1 MASISDTL
9 TRGSDRRV
17 RNILC
22 VKVTSST
29 SLYSTQG
36 ASQPIGSTPPP
47 GAGTQPIGSTPPT
60 AGTQPIGKVGAA
72 VGVSGTGVTLDI
84 SA

>member
-1 MASISDTL
+1 
-9 TRGSDRRV
+9 
-17 RNILC
+17 

-29 SLYSTQG
+29 SLYTTRG

-47 GAGTQPIGSTPPT
+47 EAGTQPIGSKPPT
-60 AGTQPIGKVGAA
+60 AGTQPIGK
-72 VGVSGTGVTLDI
+72 SGNGKGGTLDI